1 MQVQF
6 WFFLVWFRFLTLYQN
21 SGPLA
26 DHITVASLVF
36 LSKIQATWK
45 CITFENDKWLQQ
57 SFAHAA
63 G

>member
-1 MQVQF
+1 MQVQCVFF
-6 WFFLVWFRFLTLYQN
+6 WYGLDFSLYQN
-21 SGPLA
+21 SEPLA